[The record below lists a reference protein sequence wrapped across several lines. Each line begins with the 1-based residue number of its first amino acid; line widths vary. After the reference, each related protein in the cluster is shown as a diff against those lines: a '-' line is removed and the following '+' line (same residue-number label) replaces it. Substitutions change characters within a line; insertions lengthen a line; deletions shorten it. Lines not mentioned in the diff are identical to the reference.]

1 MATPARWRNGSSG
14 WTASR
19 RTPDRDPAGAGRQPE
34 GAAGQESKPEQQEAE
49 GEASRGAASGD
60 VSGGWRPRPVA
71 PSGTSKQNQYFDK
84 CFISISLKFY

>member
-1 MATPARWRNGSSG
+1 MDSKQEYSGSRP
-14 WTASR
+14 SR
-19 RTPDRDPAGAGRQPE
+19 SRQPE

-71 PSGTSKQNQYFDK
+71 PSGTSKQNKTNSVF
-84 CFISISLKFY
+84 